1 MTTRHALRTGEYLA
15 IASDAIHHDAGGF
28 FFLLGGES
36 PENEDRG
43 DVTVVNVRGALCQFK
58 GEGGDSYEAL
68 IERVGDA
75 IASEP
80 EKIVL
85 RVSSP
90 GGVVAGLNETVF
102 KLQRMSKAAKIPLV
116 ACVDELAASAGYAL
130 CCACSEI
137 LAPPSAIIGSV
148 GVISTMV
155 SAAEADKKEGVDFR
169 IITSGKRKADGH
181 LHMPIS
187 KDAVS
192 AEEARNEELAQMF
205 FELAGE
211 ARGLSPKKL
220 RSLEAAIYLGRDAE
234 RVGLIDDVMS
244 FDRAL
249 FGLGAPEVS
258 LSAEHAPNEGN
269 ATDRRAKDVPL
280 DTPVDSALL
289 PGSTND
295 ENRSTPELDPMSV
308 KLSALIRT
316 TEASIASETD
326 PKKLNELRVKL
337 GAFLQTRAEMD
348 DDDGDDDKN
357 KDKDDDD
364 DDDDGDSAASKHAA
378 RAAKLKAKA
387 KATEHRAKAAE
398 HKSKAAELEEEAKK
412 CEEEASGSEED
423 DDEEEEARLLV
434 RPASAVVS
442 HAGLTPGQAA
452 AIAAQ
457 GDIAADALKRV
468 EALERSASARELT
481 ARIEEAKAQRRITPG
496 EAKKLATKSPDFVK
510 DFLEMRPRA
519 LVSTTEEALFEP
531 DVKTTAGDI
540 PADVKA
546 LIESDIKSKG
556 LDAEKA
562 KTYREESYAA
572 QRAANAGA
580 LNGARGVY

>member
-1 MTTRHALRTGEYLA
+1 
-15 IASDAIHHDAGGF
+15 
-28 FFLLGGES
+28 
-36 PENEDRG
+36 
-43 DVTVVNVRGALCQFK
+43 
-58 GEGGDSYEAL
+58 
-68 IERVGDA
+68 
-75 IASEP
+75 
-80 EKIVL
+80 
-85 RVSSP
+85 
-90 GGVVAGLNETVF
+90 
-102 KLQRMSKAAKIPLV
+102 
-116 ACVDELAASAGYAL
+116 
-130 CCACSEI
+130 
-137 LAPPSAIIGSV
+137 
-148 GVISTMV
+148 
-155 SAAEADKKEGVDFR
+155 
-169 IITSGKRKADGH
+169 
-181 LHMPIS
+181 
-187 KDAVS
+187 
-192 AEEARNEELAQMF
+192 
-205 FELAGE
+205 
-211 ARGLSPKKL
+211 
-220 RSLEAAIYLGRDAE
+220 
-234 RVGLIDDVMS
+234 
-244 FDRAL
+244 
-249 FGLGAPEVS
+249 
-258 LSAEHAPNEGN
+258 
-269 ATDRRAKDVPL
+269 
-280 DTPVDSALL
+280 
-289 PGSTND
+289 
-295 ENRSTPELDPMSV
+295 MSV

-326 PKKLNELRVKL
+326 PKKLNKLRVKL

-357 KDKDDDD
+357 KDKDD

-412 CEEEASGSEED
+412 CEEEASGEGGD
-423 DDEEEEARLLV
+423 DDDEARLLV

>member
-1 MTTRHALRTGEYLA
+1 
-15 IASDAIHHDAGGF
+15 
-28 FFLLGGES
+28 
-36 PENEDRG
+36 
-43 DVTVVNVRGALCQFK
+43 
-58 GEGGDSYEAL
+58 
-68 IERVGDA
+68 
-75 IASEP
+75 
-80 EKIVL
+80 
-85 RVSSP
+85 
-90 GGVVAGLNETVF
+90 
-102 KLQRMSKAAKIPLV
+102 
-116 ACVDELAASAGYAL
+116 
-130 CCACSEI
+130 
-137 LAPPSAIIGSV
+137 
-148 GVISTMV
+148 
-155 SAAEADKKEGVDFR
+155 
-169 IITSGKRKADGH
+169 
-181 LHMPIS
+181 
-187 KDAVS
+187 
-192 AEEARNEELAQMF
+192 
-205 FELAGE
+205 
-211 ARGLSPKKL
+211 
-220 RSLEAAIYLGRDAE
+220 
-234 RVGLIDDVMS
+234 
-244 FDRAL
+244 
-249 FGLGAPEVS
+249 
-258 LSAEHAPNEGN
+258 
-269 ATDRRAKDVPL
+269 
-280 DTPVDSALL
+280 
-289 PGSTND
+289 
-295 ENRSTPELDPMSV
+295 MSV

-357 KDKDDDD
+357 KDKVD

-412 CEEEASGSEED
+412 CEEEASGEGGD
-423 DDEEEEARLLV
+423 DDDEARLLV
-434 RPASAVVS
+434 RPASVVS